1 MRTELVLSVGILLLG
16 IGVESSLRWGNAGT
30 ESSDP
35 EPNTSPIKTNSQTN
49 SQTNWLAAL
58 PEATITRKGRLP
70 QVKHDAPTTTSD
82 PCGMQIA
89 ARHLTNFSTTALVES
104 RLNGSPPLVV
114 MVDGAPLLHNGK
126 PGTDCSGQFA
136 FEKNTVVF
144 SPGEGI
150 GADATYRLGFQE
162 QFPLTAPD
170 GPVWWVFSG
179 TRAEASFAESAG
191 LVGTELT
198 ARIVATRLPGNPPL
212 EATFSVAGTEKT
224 LRDQDGTL
232 VGSIR
237 FTVPEGAWAVT
248 VDSPRGGGP
257 HLLLASL
264 TLSDGH
270 QRTDLLMEGN

>member
-1 MRTELVLSVGILLLG
+1 MVVLQLPATQ
-16 IGVESSLRWGNAGT
+16 SSAP
-30 ESSDP
+30 SS
-35 EPNTSPIKTNSQTN
+35 IQTL
-49 SQTNWLAAL
+49 TFFD
-58 PEATITRKGRLP
+58 TRLP
-70 QVKHDAPTTTSD
+70 PKRALFHQVT
-82 PCGMQIA
+82 G
-89 ARHLTNFSTTALVES
+89 V
-104 RLNGSPPLVV
+104 SP
-114 MVDGAPLLHNGK
+114 
-126 PGTDCSGQFA
+126 
-136 FEKNTVVF
+136 
-144 SPGEGI
+144 
-150 GADATYRLGFQE
+150 Y
-162 QFPLTAPD
+162 
-170 GPVWWVFSG
+170 SG

-237 FTVPEGAWAVT
+237 FTVPEGAWTVT